1 MEWNAMAR
9 QSTIHEFLC
18 EARVPFTTVRTQFAA
33 QEAISAPVVGRHSAK
48 VVVCVV
54 DGNPIVAVIPVPLA
68 VRLDRL
74 LELAGGREI
83 QVAADD
89 PGVDAMPRVG
99 PVNGEAVFVD
109 ASLVSETEVVF
120 DAGTHDV
127 IAVRWADF
135 ARTVKPIVGK
145 FAGLS
150 SDRVPAYRLSAR
162 E

>member
-1 MEWNAMAR
+1 MEWNAMAG

-18 EARVPFTTVRTQFAA
+18 EARVPFAIAPNHGAT
-33 QEAISAPVVGRHSAK
+33 QEAISASVFGQHSAK

-54 DGNPIVAVIPVPLA
+54 DGKPIVAMVPVPLA
-68 VRLDRL
+68 VHLDRL

-83 QVAADD
+83 RVADD
-89 PGVDAMPRVG
+89 LHFDVMARSSPMNA
-99 PVNGEAVFVD
+99 EAVFVD
-109 ASLVSETEVVF
+109 VSLVSETEIVF
-120 DAGTHDV
+120 SAGTDADV

-135 ARTVKPIVGK
+135 ARAVKPIVGK

-150 SDRVPAYRLSAR
+150 RDRVPAYHLSAR

>member
-1 MEWNAMAR
+1 MAG

-18 EARVPFTTVRTQFAA
+18 EARVPFAIAPNHGAA
-33 QEAISAPVVGRHSAK
+33 QAISASVFGRHSAK

-54 DGNPIVAVIPVPLA
+54 DGKPLVAVVPVPLA
-68 VRLDRL
+68 VHPDRL

-83 QVAADD
+83 RVAAAHDLD
-89 PGVDAMPRVG
+89 LNVMPRFG
-99 PVNGEAVFVD
+99 PMNAEAVFVD
-109 ASLVSETEVVF
+109 VSLVSETEIVF
-120 DAGTHDV
+120 SAGTDADV

-135 ARTVKPIVGK
+135 ARAVKPIVGK

-150 SDRVPAYRLSAR
+150 RDRVPTYRLSST